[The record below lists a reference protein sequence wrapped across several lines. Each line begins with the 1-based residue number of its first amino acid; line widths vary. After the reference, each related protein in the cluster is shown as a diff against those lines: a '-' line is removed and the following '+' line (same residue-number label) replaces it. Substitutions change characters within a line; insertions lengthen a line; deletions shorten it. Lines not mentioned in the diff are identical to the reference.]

1 MLVHVCRTFIV
12 SLLVAGLLGQVAS
25 AIPSGVMS
33 YREWK
38 ISKIHQSESRL
49 KELKA
54 KTKDPNL
61 AQKIGAEAGLTEEL
75 QSEIEFE
82 NTNLSLSK
90 DLTISDYFVGYLT
103 QQGSLNAA
111 VKDVAGRLSPPEV
124 AELMLAYAEHFSRLQ
139 PSTVKLAPRA
149 ETGH

>member
-1 MLVHVCRTFIV
+1 MLVHVCRTFLIT
-12 SLLVAGLLGQVAS
+12 LLITGLLAQAAPTV
-25 AIPSGVMS
+25 PTNVMS

-38 ISKIHQSESRL
+38 ISKIHESESRL
-49 KELKA
+49 KDLKA
-54 KTKDPNL
+54 RTKDPNL
-61 AQKIGAEAGLTEEL
+61 AQKMGAEAGLTEEL
-75 QSEIEFE
+75 QSEIELE
-82 NTNLSLSK
+82 STNLSLSK

-103 QQGSLNAA
+103 KQGSLNTA
-111 VKDVAGRLSPPEV
+111 VKNVAGRLSPPEV